1 MTQRLDMHT
10 FLDPRAIG
18 VVENPISLSF
28 INIIPG
34 MHLGFFEY
42 LKILEAYMGYWT
54 LIGWKQD
61 G

>member
-1 MTQRLDMHT
+1 MHT
-10 FLDPRAIG
+10 FVDRRAIG
-18 VVENPISLSF
+18 VVENPLSLSF
-28 INIIPG
+28 INIILG